1 MKWILLFQGFC
12 WLRILLRYEDEVDN
26 VFVGVVFWRRK
37 REKDEREGVN
47 MNMNMMALF
56 LGLRWFV
63 FSAS

>member
-1 MKWILLFQGFC
+1 M
-12 WLRILLRYEDEVDN
+12 DN

-47 MNMNMMALF
+47 MNMNMNMMALF